1 MKKEQEEK
9 IRITLLLDYSFYEL
23 LREKAKNDYMK
34 IATWIKQYLM
44 KSILGKNNSDIK
56 ILTKDGKEME

>member
-23 LREKAKNDYMK
+23 LREKAKNDYVK
-34 IATWIKQYLM
+34 IATWIKQFLM
-44 KSILGKNNSDIK
+44 KSLLGKNNSDIK
-56 ILTKDGKEME
+56 ILTKDGEME